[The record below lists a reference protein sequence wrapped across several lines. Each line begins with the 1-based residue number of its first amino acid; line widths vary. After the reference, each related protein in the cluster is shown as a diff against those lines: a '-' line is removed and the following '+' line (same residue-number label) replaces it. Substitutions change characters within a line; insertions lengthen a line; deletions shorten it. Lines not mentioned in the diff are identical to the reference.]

1 MELLCPR
8 EKTFFGSKIATRLG
22 ENNLDKLY
30 ECILDNSLTMDNN
43 SEVSTVNIAFG
54 RSIQSSFLTD
64 ISQAEQVINQPISL
78 TKITSLNMTIQGF
91 VEKYSTGINFML
103 PKWITSSIEL
113 ISLETKKNGD
123 VFIKLRNKS
132 KERVKLPALTFVNR
146 YLRISGKERYLLNGL
161 KKKDDHFKFEK
172 EYLPTKTKVLKSTKD
187 NVKTMEEDLAKQ
199 ESTRDDLVSKRVSME
214 SELIFLDPYEIATFL
229 IEQ

>member
-1 MELLCPR
+1 
-8 EKTFFGSKIATRLG
+8 
-22 ENNLDKLY
+22 
-30 ECILDNSLTMDNN
+30 
-43 SEVSTVNIAFG
+43 
-54 RSIQSSFLTD
+54 
-64 ISQAEQVINQPISL
+64 
-78 TKITSLNMTIQGF
+78 
-91 VEKYSTGINFML
+91 
-103 PKWITSSIEL
+103 
-113 ISLETKKNGD
+113 LETKKNGD